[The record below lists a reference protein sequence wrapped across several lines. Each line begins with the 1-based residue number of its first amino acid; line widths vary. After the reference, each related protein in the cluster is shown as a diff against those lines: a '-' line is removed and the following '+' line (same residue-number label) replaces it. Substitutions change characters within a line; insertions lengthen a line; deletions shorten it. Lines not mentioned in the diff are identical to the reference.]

1 MSTTRFIEHEG
12 VRILE
17 IDFSNCRGAEYA
29 RRVEEA
35 AAVIR
40 AQPEKSLL
48 TLTLVSGAEY
58 SGAIMELMRPY
69 VAANKP
75 YVRFGAVVGLA
86 HLEKVI
92 APVNRLTGRDLE
104 TFDDVE
110 SAKKWLV
117 ARSRE
122 P

>member
-1 MSTTRFIEHEG
+1 VSTTRFIEHEG

-17 IDFSNCRGAEYA
+17 IDFSNCRGSEYA

-35 AAVIR
+35 AAVIH
-40 AQPEKSLL
+40 AQPENSLL
-48 TLTLVSGAEY
+48 TLTLISGAEY

-110 SAKKWLV
+110 SAKEWLV